1 MNENIL
7 NSILAEICDEE
18 TAILDKLPSFKLS
31 LRHRIAMER
40 LFGRYEKNLRRGIPK
55 FHCGRLSLRTRVLII
70 VAAIIC
76 AALMLGFT
84 SVYFSKCFHG
94 TVYADNTRISAA
106 NTEKCPA
113 TIEYTYCLSDLPEGF
128 EMVEQDSTYFQNYTE
143 YRNLSGQTI
152 VILQSTKKDF
162 GGHFNTE
169 HNTFE
174 EIEVNGKYGF
184 YLPNCNG
191 GVIVWDN
198 GDYILEITGNFNK
211 DELLNLAKSAK
222 VLRA

>member
-76 AALMLGFT
+76 AALMLGFM
-84 SVYFSKCFHG
+84 SVYFSRCFHG
-94 TVYADNTRISAA
+94 TMYADNTRIYAA
-106 NTEKCPA
+106 NTENCPT
-113 TIEYTYCLSDLPEGF
+113 TIEYTYCLSDLPEEF

-143 YRNLSGQTI
+143 YRNLSGQAI
-152 VILQSTKKDF
+152 VILQRTKKDF
-162 GGHFNTE
+162 VTHLNTE
-169 HNTFE
+169 HNNLA
-174 EIEVNGKYGF
+174 EIEINGKYGL
-184 YLPNCNG
+184 YLPNGNG
-191 GVIVWDN
+191 GLIIWDN
-198 GDYILEITGNFNK
+198 DDYILEVAGDFDK
-211 DELLNLAKSAK
+211 EELLNLAKSTK
-222 VLRA
+222 VLET